1 MPEVTEGGLIATG
14 LEFALVVGRF
24 NSFITS
30 RLLDGA
36 LDTLRRHG
44 AEESS
49 LSVVYAPGAFEI
61 PAVAKKLAKRGKYD
75 AIICL
80 GAVIRGETPHFEYIS
95 SEVSKGIA
103 QVTMES
109 EIPIAFG
116 VLTCDTTDQAIER
129 SGAKSG
135 NKGADAALSAIE
147 MASLFKK
154 LTAGE

>member
-1 MPEVTEGGLIATG
+1 MPEVIEGNLIATG

-24 NSFITS
+24 NSFITA
-30 RLLDGA
+30 RLLEGA

-44 AEESS
+44 AEDRS

-61 PAVAKKLAKRGKYD
+61 PVVAKKLAKSGKYD
-75 AIICL
+75 AVVCL

-103 QVTMES
+103 QIAIES
-109 EIPIAFG
+109 DVPIAFG
-116 VLTCDTTDQAIER
+116 VLTCDTTEQAMER

-154 LTAGE
+154 LPADE

>member
-1 MPEVTEGGLIATG
+1 MPEVIEGSLIATG
-14 LEFALVVGRF
+14 MKFALVVGRF
-24 NSFITS
+24 NSFITT

-44 AEESS
+44 ADESS

-61 PAVAKKLAKRGKYD
+61 PAVAGKLAQSGKYS

-95 SEVSKGIA
+95 SEVSKGVAQIA
-103 QVTMES
+103 MES
-109 EIPIAFG
+109 GIPVTFG
-116 VLTCDTTDQAIER
+116 VLTCDTTEQAMER

-147 MASLFKK
+147 MAALFKK
-154 LTAGE
+154 LPTGE